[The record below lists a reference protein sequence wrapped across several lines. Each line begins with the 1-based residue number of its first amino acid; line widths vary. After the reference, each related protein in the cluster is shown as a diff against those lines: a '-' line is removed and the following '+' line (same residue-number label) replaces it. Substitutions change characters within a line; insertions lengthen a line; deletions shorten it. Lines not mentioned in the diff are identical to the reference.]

1 MRFEWDEAKD
11 RSNQVKHRLSFETA
25 KRVFDYPLQRTL
37 PANGVEGEQRRETMG
52 IIDDVVVIVVV
63 HTFLE
68 DGDDE
73 VVRIIS
79 ARKATRHE
87 RRHYENG

>member
-25 KRVFDYPLQRTL
+25 KRVFDDPFHRSL
-37 PANGVEGEQRRETMG
+37 PANVVEGEQRWETMG
-52 IIDDVVVIVVV
+52 IIDGLVVIVVI
-63 HTFLE
+63 HTFRE
-68 DGDDE
+68 DDDDE

-87 RRHYENG
+87 RRQFENG